1 MGMSCFTLFLMV
13 FEMRRMAV
21 KILFCAFILLLFA
34 EARAL
39 DKIPVFVSISPQK
52 YFVQKVGGDLVDV
65 SVMVRSGTDAHT
77 FEPKPQQMTAL
88 SKAKI
93 YYSVGIEFEQV
104 WLKRFQAANPRL
116 LIIMTDSGIKKIP
129 MSKFND
135 HQHESKPSHRNSS
148 LDPHVWLS
156 PPLVVIQA
164 HNIRD
169 GLISV
174 DPDNAHI
181 YKANCDRFVGEIND
195 LDTELKR
202 VFGDRKD
209 LQFMVFHPSWGYFA
223 HAYRIRQVPV
233 ELEGKAPK
241 PAELQHL
248 IQYARE
254 HEIKVI
260 FVQPQF
266 STSSAKVIA
275 KAIDGQIAFVDPL
288 AENWAENLREV
299 ARKFDAALREVKK

>member
-1 MGMSCFTLFLMV
+1 
-13 FEMRRMAV
+13 MRRMPV
-21 KILFCAFILLLFA
+21 IIVICAFILLLSA
-34 EARAL
+34 DVGAL
-39 DKIPVFVSISPQK
+39 DKIPVFVSILPQK

-77 FEPKPQQMTAL
+77 FEPKPQQMMAL
-88 SKAKI
+88 SKARI
-93 YYSVGIEFEQV
+93 YFSIGIEFEQV
-104 WLKRFQAANPRL
+104 WLKRFQASNPAL
-116 LIIMTDSGIKKIP
+116 SIIMTDSGIKKIP
-129 MSKFND
+129 MSEFYV
-135 HQHESKPSHRNSS
+135 HHHEGKQGPHNSS
-148 LDPHVWLS
+148 LDPHIWLS
-156 PPLVVIQA
+156 PPLVMVQA
-164 HNIRD
+164 RNIRD
-169 GLISV
+169 GLISA

-181 YKANCDRFVGEIND
+181 YKANFDRFVSEINL
-195 LDTELKR
+195 LDAELKR

-223 HAYRIRQVPV
+223 QAYRLKQVPV
-233 ELEGKAPK
+233 ESEGKTPK

-266 STSSAKVIA
+266 STSSAAVIA
-275 KAIDGQIAFVDPL
+275 KAIDGQIAFADPL

-299 ARKFDAALREVKK
+299 ARKFDAALRQVKK

>member
-1 MGMSCFTLFLMV
+1 MGMSCFKLFMMV
-13 FEMRRMAV
+13 IEMRRMAV
-21 KILFCAFILLLFA
+21 KILFCAFILLLVA

-52 YFVQKVGGDLVDV
+52 YFVQKVGGNLVDV
-65 SVMVRSGTDAHT
+65 SVMVRSGIDAHT
-77 FEPKPQQMTAL
+77 FEPKPQQMMAL

-93 YYSVGIEFEQV
+93 YFTVGIEFEQV
-104 WLKRFQAANPRL
+104 WIKRFLAANPRL
-116 LIIMTDSGIKKIP
+116 LIIMTDSSIKKIP
-129 MSKFND
+129 MRGFNV
-135 HQHESKPSHRNSS
+135 HHHESKQGHRNSN
-148 LDPHVWLS
+148 LDPHIWLS
-156 PPLVVIQA
+156 PPLVAIQA

-169 GLISV
+169 GLISA

-181 YKANCDRFVGEIND
+181 YKANCDRFMGEIND
-195 LDTELKR
+195 LDAELKR

-223 HAYRIRQVPV
+223 HAYRLKQVPV
-233 ELEGKAPK
+233 ESEGKAPK

-266 STSSAKVIA
+266 STSSAAVIA

-299 ARKFDAALREVKK
+299 ARKFDAALR

>member
-1 MGMSCFTLFLMV
+1 MV
-13 FEMRRMAV
+13 INEMRRMPV
-21 KILFCAFILLLFA
+21 KIVFCAFILLLSA
-34 EARAL
+34 EVGAL
-39 DKIPVFVSISPQK
+39 AEIPVFVSILPQK

-77 FEPKPQQMTAL
+77 FEPKPQQMMAL

-93 YYSVGIEFEQV
+93 YFSVGIDFEHV
-104 WLKRFQAANPRL
+104 WLKRFRAANPAL

-129 MSKFND
+129 ISEFNL
-135 HQHESKPSHRNSS
+135 HHHENKQGYRNSR
-148 LDPHVWLS
+148 LDPHIWLS
-156 PPLVVIQA
+156 PALVMIQA

-169 GLISV
+169 GLISA

-181 YKANCDRFVGEIND
+181 YKANCDRFVGEINV
-195 LDTELKR
+195 LDAELKS

-223 HAYRIRQVPV
+223 HAYRLKQVPV
-233 ELEGKAPK
+233 ESEGKAPK

-266 STSSAKVIA
+266 STSSAAIIA

-299 ARKFDAALREVKK
+299 ARKFDAALR